1 MMRAYL
7 LAAAATLAAAENHV
21 GATAADKASL
31 KATADGNLMVTV
43 PKGKDIVYQLGDET
57 TSQATVSRK
66 LRAVEEEANATI
78 DGVTQLAE
86 AIASQGE
93 ACTAVSGVNVY
104 IAKPTVA
111 LSDGSTGAFTAAG
124 DAAQTIAF
132 VGTGFEGM
140 YDATAGESGLF
151 EATITTSDREFKAP
165 CTVEADP
172 AGFTASKTS
181 AGTSIYAVMCTIPTG
196 GVGKAGVASAKLYQI
211 GPDGNKRAI
220 NFAGAK
226 GADAITFVGPTVDE
240 AGVNIYDGEDRP
252 GMFFLGASFGMGSAT
267 YECKYMIDGDDIA
280 KGAAKAV
287 EGSTTALECD
297 AAPKALVDNYRG
309 DEIPLTVRL
318 VDSDGAAVTD
328 GTDVEV
334 DYSFYKCF
342 NNAQDFDE
350 VGKDCGVAS
359 CGAAC
364 PEGGASQ
371 EKDEICDADRDCKPP
386 TGQKAFCVAGKCLHQ
401 LSCADHNK
409 EGIQT
414 VVLPGSGAGKHYCK
428 SDGSSL
434 GGDGLSKE
442 FAGKSCA
449 TIRRR
454 FEAVESKAYWVY
466 SNDAKNP
473 YQVFCDMLSCGNDA
487 QEVVNW
493 GDMKIGNGFK
503 LCGGWTLVMNVG
515 GIDYQDGSSTHMS
528 NYKGCSQGSNDK
540 LKGCY
545 TFNRDSKYFR
555 DPEVFGDTTKVTP
568 GRNAQGPAYTRQ
580 KFTDIMFRQ
589 TFDRVVNQPWYRKHP
604 QHNDRPWPSFAFR
617 FDRTYSQFNEQ
628 IRKCREQMD
637 GYLLMKHSSGSRHRN
652 KNEVSRND
660 GKNAA
665 QYLGWANRRTSWHY
679 GADNF
684 KIGWFGHDGG
694 GCANSRTIA
703 GCGGYSRGHSMN
715 TVGWGN
721 QHHHGNSPG
730 QGHRMGSWGLGAGY
744 CDMGDGHNRGHHYY
758 SSRKARRDD
767 RYGTGSNSFTGHWWG
782 DGSGPC
788 EATSQGI
795 FVRDKA
801 DLQ

>member
-1 MMRAYL
+1 MMRL
-7 LAAAATLAAAENHV
+7 LLIAATATLTAAENHV
-21 GATAADKASL
+21 AATATEKASL
-31 KATADGNLMVTV
+31 KTTADGNLVVTV
-43 PKGKDIVYQLGDET
+43 PQGKDIVYQMGDET
-57 TSQATVSRK
+57 TSQAHVSRK

-78 DGVTQLAE
+78 DGVIELAE

-104 IAKPTVA
+104 IAKPNSA
-111 LSDGSTGAFTAAG
+111 SPSGSAAAFTGAE
-124 DAAQTIAF
+124 DSAQTIAF

-140 YDATAGESGLF
+140 YDATAGEAGLF
-151 EATITTSDREFKAP
+151 EATITTSEREFKAP
-165 CTVEADP
+165 CTVEAEP
-172 AGFTASKTS
+172 AGFTASKTA
-181 AGTSIYAVMCTIPTG
+181 AGASIYAAVCTIPTG
-196 GVGKAGVASAKLYQI
+196 GVGTAGVAMAELFQI
-211 GPDGNKRAI
+211 GPDGNKHKI

-226 GADAITFVGPTVDE
+226 GSDSITFVGPTVE
-240 AGVNIYDGEDRP
+240 QSGVNIYNGEDHP
-252 GMFFLGASFGMGSAT
+252 GLFFLGLSFGQNSAT
-267 YECKYMIDGDDIA
+267 YECKYSWDSTSA
-280 KGAAKAV
+280 KVAAK
-287 EGSTTALECD
+287 SINKMTTALECD
-297 AAPKALVDNYRG
+297 PAPETLVKAYTGEDFKV
-309 DEIPLTVRL
+309 TVSL
-318 VDSDGAAVTD
+318 MDGDGAVVTD

-342 NNAQDFDE
+342 NNMQDVDE
-350 VGKDCGVAS
+350 VGKDCGVAG

-371 EKDEICDADRDCKPP
+371 EKDEICDADRDCKAP
-386 TGQKAFCVAGKCLHQ
+386 TGSQAFCVSGKCMHE
-401 LSCADHNK
+401 LSCADHKK
-409 EGIQT
+409 EGVQT
-414 VVLPGSGAGKHYCK
+414 VVIPGSGAGKHYCK

-434 GGDGLSKE
+434 GGDGSSKE

-466 SNDAKNP
+466 SDNVKSP

-487 QEVVNW
+487 KEVVNW
-493 GDMKIGNGFK
+493 GDMKRGNGFK

-515 GIDYQDGSSTHMS
+515 GIDYQSGSSTHMS
-528 NYKGCSQGSNDK
+528 NYKGCKQGSNDK
-540 LKGCY
+540 LTGCY
-545 TFNRDSKYFR
+545 TFNRNSKYFR
-555 DPEVFGDTTKVTP
+555 NPEVFGDTTKVTP

-589 TFDRVVNQPWYRKHP
+589 TFDRVVNQPWYQKHP
-604 QHNDRPWPSFAFR
+604 NHADRPWPSFAFR

-628 IRKCREQMD
+628 IKRCREQMD
-637 GYLLMKHSSGSRHRN
+637 GYLLMKHSSGTRHRR

-665 QYLGWANRRTSWHY
+665 QYVGWANRRTSWHY

-684 KIGWFGHDGG
+684 KIGWFGHDAG
-694 GCANSRTIA
+694 GCANSHTIA

-721 QHHHGNSPG
+721 QYHHGHAPG
-730 QGHRMGSWGLGAGY
+730 QGGRMGSWGLGAGY
-744 CDMGDGHNRGHHYY
+744 CNMGDGHNRGHHYY
-758 SSRKARRDD
+758 SHRKARRDD

-801 DLQ
+801 DME